1 MAPRILTSVPSGKT
15 DRARLKSE
23 SRIRVATRMSEA
35 KQELAIEN
43 V

>member
-1 MAPRILTSVPSGKT
+1 MLTSVPSGKT

-23 SRIRVATRMSEA
+23 SRILVTTRMLEE
-35 KQELAIEN
+35 KQELAIEK